1 MTYNYS
7 IDIKYTGDEDIKY
20 DVTTD
25 DYCFRVKMYEWW
37 LIIIIIITIYL
48 NVLIYVMIYIDV
60 YMIIDDNPVLLMIN
74 DIEI

>member
-1 MTYNYS
+1 MTYKYS

-25 DYCFRVKMYEWW
+25 DYCFRFKMYEWW

-48 NVLIYVMIYIDV
+48 NVLSYVMIYIDV